1 LHKRIKALAAARKS
15 FQKWAYEYTAKERGA
30 ILQKWFEI
38 MKAKEQQLAEL
49 LTREQVNIEQLFLS
63 YTNLGK
69 TTG

>member
-1 LHKRIKALAAARKS
+1 
-15 FQKWAYEYTAKERGA
+15 
-30 ILQKWFEI
+30 